1 MAHCPLP
8 AQNPAAVL
16 QGAPEHLEA
25 RPSRNRGSLGVRQM
39 GPVILDFKLLRRG
52 REQRNSVFCHCDGSC
67 QVFLC
72 PLCYSCCVGEG
83 T

>member
-52 REQRNSVFCHCDGSC
+52 REQRNSVFSVTVMVVVRFSCAHC
-67 QVFLC
+67 VTHA
-72 PLCYSCCVGEG
+72 V
-83 T
+83 